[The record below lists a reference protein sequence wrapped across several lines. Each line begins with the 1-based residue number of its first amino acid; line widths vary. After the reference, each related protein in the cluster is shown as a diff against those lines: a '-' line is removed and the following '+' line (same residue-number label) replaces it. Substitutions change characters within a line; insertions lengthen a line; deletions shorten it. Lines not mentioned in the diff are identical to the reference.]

1 MRLKQMCVLAFAASA
16 SMSLSLS
23 TVASGQRVRFGS
35 HGGLALA
42 TITEL
47 DPTLAFG
54 GFSFERK
61 RRIGAQAGVFATIPV
76 RGAWSVQPEVNY
88 TQKGVRVETSFAPV
102 DGGPATIDLDL
113 DYLEVPVLVRIDA
126 ARNRPWHP
134 FAVAGPSV
142 GVRLRCQGD
151 IATSGVTF
159 SSRCN
164 ASEGAPFTIDTP
176 FRRTELS
183 GVVGLGL
190 TGPIGRRRSY
200 AELRYARSLSTIND
214 EAEVPLSP
222 KHSVVAI
229 LFGIGF

>member
-1 MRLKQMCVLAFAASA
+1 MRLKQMSVLALAASA
-16 SMSLSLS
+16 SMSFA
-23 TVASGQRVRFGS
+23 TVASAQRVRFGS

-76 RGAWSVQPEVNY
+76 RGAWSIQPELNY

-113 DYLEVPVLVRIDA
+113 DYLEVPVLMRIDA

-134 FAVAGPSV
+134 FAVAGPSL
-142 GVRLRCQGD
+142 GIRLRCQSD
-151 IATSGVTF
+151 LATSGATF

-164 ASEGAPFTIDTP
+164 APDGALYTIDTP
-176 FRRTELS
+176 FKRTELS

-190 TGPIGRRRSY
+190 AGPIGRRRGY

-214 EAEVPLSP
+214 EAEAPLSP
-222 KHSVVAI
+222 KHSGVAI